1 MRREK
6 YLELKSYIEELKA
19 ISIEEKHDNPT
30 FISSI
35 PYSIT
40 LNNGRTIER
49 EKIMKGNNNGSAVII
64 MPITLE
70 NEILTVIEP
79 RVFTEKK
86 VSVSF
91 PAGYIEKGE
100 NPYMA
105 ALRELKEETGY
116 VPKHLKLLDQFYQDE
131 GCSEAFNHSFIAFDS
146 VCKHPQQLDSEENIK
161 FMTFNLFELEELE
174 RNGYINS
181 ANSKLTLEKGK
192 KYIKRRM
199 R

>member
-1 MRREK
+1 M
-6 YLELKSYIEELKA
+6 YL
-19 ISIEEKHDNPT
+19 
-30 FISSI
+30 
-35 PYSIT
+35 
-40 LNNGRTIER
+40 
-49 EKIMKGNNNGSAVII
+49 
-64 MPITLE
+64 
-70 NEILTVIEP
+70 
-79 RVFTEKK
+79 
-86 VSVSF
+86 
-91 PAGYIEKGE
+91 
-100 NPYMA
+100 
-105 ALRELKEETGY
+105 
-116 VPKHLKLLDQFYQDE
+116 HLKLLDQFYQDE

>member
-1 MRREK
+1 MRKEK
-6 YLELKSYIEELKA
+6 YLELKKYIEELKV
-19 ISIEEKHDNPT
+19 ISIKEKNNDPT
-30 FISSI
+30 FITSI

-49 EKIMKGNNNGSAVII
+49 EKIMKGNKNGSAVII

-86 VSVSF
+86 VAVSF
-91 PAGYIEKGE
+91 PAGYIENGE

-116 VPKHLKLLDQFYQDE
+116 VPKYLKLLDQFYQDE
-131 GCSEAFNHSFIAFDS
+131 GCSEALNNSFIAFDS
-146 VCKHPQQLDSEENIK
+146 VCKYPQQLDSEEIIK
-161 FMTFNLFELEELE
+161 IMTFNLEELEELE

-192 KYIKRRM
+192 KYIKRIM
-199 R
+199 K